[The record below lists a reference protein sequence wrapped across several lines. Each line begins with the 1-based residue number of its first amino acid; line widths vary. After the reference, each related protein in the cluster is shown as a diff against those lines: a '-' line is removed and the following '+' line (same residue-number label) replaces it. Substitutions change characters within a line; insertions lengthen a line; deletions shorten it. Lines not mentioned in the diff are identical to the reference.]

1 MKKTLR
7 IEGMTCAACS
17 SAVERA
23 TKKLDGVVDS
33 SVNLATEKLAIEY
46 DGDKL
51 SLEDIKAAV
60 EKAGY
65 RVATDMTVKTLTVE
79 GMTCASCSAAVERVT
94 RKLDGVAESKVNLA
108 TEKLTISYDP
118 SKLRLS
124 DIKSAIEKAGY
135 RAKEE
140 EGVDLDKEKKEKE
153 IKGLWRRFI
162 TSAIFT
168 LPLLYIAM
176 GHMVGLPL
184 PGVLH
189 PDMNPAAFA
198 LVQLILTLP
207 PVIVGHRF
215 YTVGFRTLIKGNPNM
230 DSLIAIG
237 TSAAFIYG
245 VFATIMILRG
255 DGTYAHELYFESAA
269 VILTLITLGKY
280 MEAVSK
286 GKTSEAIKKLMG
298 LTPKTAVI
306 LKDGR
311 EVELPIEEVEV
322 GDIILV
328 KPGERMP
335 VDGEVVEGTT
345 SVDES
350 MLTGESIPIEK
361 NIGDPI
367 IGASINKNG
376 HIKYR
381 ATKVGKDTVL
391 SQIIKLVE
399 DAQGS
404 KAPIAKLADVIS
416 GYFVP
421 IVILLAII
429 SGLAWYLVG
438 QSGVFALTIFISVL
452 VIACP
457 CALGLAT
464 PTAIMVGTGKG
475 AEYGVL
481 IKSGTALETAHKIK
495 TIVFDKTGTI
505 TEGEPV
511 VTDVITLDGKEEDLL
526 QLAASAEKGSEH
538 PLGEAIIREAEDR
551 SLPMVKLESFQA
563 IPGHGIQVVIKDQDI
578 LLGNRK
584 LMTDRNIPLEDLE
597 EDANR
602 LADEGKTPMYIAVDG
617 RAMGIIAV
625 ADVVKE
631 TSRRAIQ
638 LLHGM
643 GIKVAMITGDNSRT
657 AQAIA
662 KEVGIDWT
670 LAEVLPQDKADEV
683 KKLQEE
689 GNLVAMV
696 GDGINDAPALAQ
708 ADIGIAIGSGTDVAI
723 ESADIVLMKNDL
735 MDVVTAI
742 QLSKSTIRNIKENLF
757 WAFAYNTLGIPIAM
771 GILHIFGG
779 PLLNPMFAGAA
790 MSLSSVSVVTNA
802 LRLKGFKPKN

>member
-1 MKKTLR
+1 M
-7 IEGMTCAACS
+7 
-17 SAVERA
+17 
-23 TKKLDGVVDS
+23 
-33 SVNLATEKLAIEY
+33 
-46 DGDKL
+46 
-51 SLEDIKAAV
+51 

-345 SVDES
+345 SVD
-350 MLTGESIPIEK
+350 
-361 NIGDPI
+361 DPC
-367 IGASINKNG
+367 S
-376 HIKYR
+376 
-381 ATKVGKDTVL
+381 
-391 SQIIKLVE
+391 
-399 DAQGS
+399 
-404 KAPIAKLADVIS
+404 P
-416 GYFVP
+416 
-421 IVILLAII
+421 
-429 SGLAWYLVG
+429 
-438 QSGVFALTIFISVL
+438 
-452 VIACP
+452 
-457 CALGLAT
+457 
-464 PTAIMVGTGKG
+464 
-475 AEYGVL
+475 
-481 IKSGTALETAHKIK
+481 
-495 TIVFDKTGTI
+495 
-505 TEGEPV
+505 
-511 VTDVITLDGKEEDLL
+511 
-526 QLAASAEKGSEH
+526 
-538 PLGEAIIREAEDR
+538 
-551 SLPMVKLESFQA
+551 
-563 IPGHGIQVVIKDQDI
+563 
-578 LLGNRK
+578 
-584 LMTDRNIPLEDLE
+584 
-597 EDANR
+597 
-602 LADEGKTPMYIAVDG
+602 G
-617 RAMGIIAV
+617 RA
-625 ADVVKE
+625 
-631 TSRRAIQ
+631 
-638 LLHGM
+638 
-643 GIKVAMITGDNSRT
+643 
-657 AQAIA
+657 
-662 KEVGIDWT
+662 
-670 LAEVLPQDKADEV
+670 
-683 KKLQEE
+683 
-689 GNLVAMV
+689 
-696 GDGINDAPALAQ
+696 
-708 ADIGIAIGSGTDVAI
+708 
-723 ESADIVLMKNDL
+723 
-735 MDVVTAI
+735 
-742 QLSKSTIRNIKENLF
+742 
-757 WAFAYNTLGIPIAM
+757 
-771 GILHIFGG
+771 
-779 PLLNPMFAGAA
+779 
-790 MSLSSVSVVTNA
+790 SL
-802 LRLKGFKPKN
+802 